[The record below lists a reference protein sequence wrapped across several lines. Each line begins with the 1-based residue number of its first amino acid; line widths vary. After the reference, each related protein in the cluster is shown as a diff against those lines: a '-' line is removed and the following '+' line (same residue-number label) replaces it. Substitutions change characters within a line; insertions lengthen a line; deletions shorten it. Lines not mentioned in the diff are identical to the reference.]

1 MKPTL
6 RILVAATMAGSALLF
21 HSCNTVTGEQTTTVA
36 AERGV
41 PGGTVQQT
49 TVINATVTAID
60 PATRNVTLVTPAG
73 EKVAVKAGPGVANFP
88 QIRVGDQVRVAYA
101 EQIVLRMA
109 RSGEEVGDSRTLAG
123 ASSPLG
129 DKPGAALGQSTQAT
143 ATVTEID
150 PRRRKVRLQFS
161 DGSSK
166 RFPVRDDIDL
176 SKHRVGEK
184 VVIRYT
190 EALAVRFEK
199 P

>member
-1 MKPTL
+1 MKPTF
-6 RILVAATMAGSALLF
+6 RILAAATIAGGAVLF
-21 HSCNTVTGEQTTTVA
+21 DSCNTVTGEQTTTVA

-60 PATRNVTLVTPAG
+60 PATRNVTLVTRAG
-73 EKVAVKAGPGVANFP
+73 EKVVVKAGPGVANFP
-88 QIRVGDQVRVAYA
+88 QIRAGDQVRVAYA

-109 RSGEEVGDSRTLAG
+109 GSGEELSEGRAAG
-123 ASSPLG
+123 AATGPPG
-129 DKPGAALGQSTQAT
+129 EKPGAALGQATQAI

-150 PRRRKVRLQFS
+150 AKRRKVTLQFS

-166 RFPVRDDIDL
+166 KFPVRDDIDL
-176 SKHRVGEK
+176 SKHKVGER

-190 EALAVRFEK
+190 EALAVSVDK